1 MVLPHGDLDS
11 IIGKAYQ
18 AQVDHVSVAL
28 CRASHSRVLPR
39 RLLEGTFRLDVKAA
53 REYCE
58 ADERWLGAVA
68 FLDNDGGAGWDLLGA
83 MLCPQ
88 WRQRPTAESC
98 LNHPF
103 LKEEVP

>member
-1 MVLPHGDLDS
+1 MVR
-11 IIGKAYQ
+11 
-18 AQVDHVSVAL
+18 QVFSLLRKHVL
-28 CRASHSRVLPR
+28 WHRARSHSTLAPR
-39 RLLEGTFRLDVKAA
+39 RLLESTFRLDVKAA

-103 LKEEVP
+103 LKEDTS